1 MEVPRME
8 IKELK
13 SHINDPEVKIVDVR
27 REKEKKK
34 ILNARP
40 EDPDN
45 PDSWMDQFSKDDTIV
60 LYCS

>member
-1 MEVPRME
+1 ME

-27 REKEKKK
+27 REKEDEK

-40 EDPDN
+40 EDPDK
-45 PDSWMDQFSKDDTIV
+45 PDSWMDQFSKGDTIV